1 MAHGLNA
8 SRKEIKKGFD
18 YQGKRAGNK
27 SQCNAPSSHKKTK
40 IITHRLERQMSKRI
54 VLNYLSGDLNE
65 K

>member
-1 MAHGLNA
+1 MAHGINA
-8 SRKEIKKGFD
+8 SQKETKKGYD

-27 SQCNAPSSHKKTK
+27 SQCNSPSPHKKTK

-54 VLNYLSGDLNE
+54 VLNCLGGNHNE